1 MKEQATN
8 PDKVTPGNIGQNTA
22 NEQST
27 LELFINRLQQLTDRQ
42 WTLKQ
47 RIETIANRVYGEVP
61 EVSADSSVVANS
73 PEKVTPSSAVDHLHY
88 QIERLED
95 ITQSISNQIDRL
107 AAL

>member
-27 LELFINRLQQLTDRQ
+27 LELFINRLEKLTDRQ

-61 EVSADSSVVANS
+61 EDEKDSTEKPTPVSAV
-73 PEKVTPSSAVDHLHY
+73 EQLHY

-107 AAL
+107 SNL